1 MNTSNNNLVLSI
13 DKNLIISTIERQL
26 SEAIINGQTDKD
38 TFISKVIAGILNDS
52 VYRGTTYFAYEVEG
66 AIRETVRST
75 IKAVLDKNSEKLKQ
89 IIEKE
94 ITKNLDGIAAKLA
107 CTIGEDKPIVRVN
120 IELGNFIK

>member
-1 MNTSNNNLVLSI
+1 MNNDKLTLSI

-26 SEAIINGQTDKD
+26 SEAIINGQTNKD
-38 TFISKVIAGILNDS
+38 SLITKVIAGILNTS
-52 VYRGTTYFAYEVEG
+52 VYRGTTYFACEVEE

-75 IKAVLDKNSEKLKQ
+75 IKAVLNKNSEKLKQ

>member
-1 MNTSNNNLVLSI
+1 MNNDKLILSI
-13 DKNLIISTIERQL
+13 DKNLIISTIEKQL
-26 SEAIINGQTDKD
+26 SEAIINGQTNKD
-38 TFISKVIAGILNDS
+38 SLITKVIAGILNTS

-75 IKAVLDKNSEKLKQ
+75 IKAVLNKNSEKLKQ

-107 CTIGEDKPIVRVN
+107 CTIGEDKPIVKVTVCLDN
-120 IELGNFIK
+120 

>member
-26 SEAIINGQTDKD
+26 LEAIINGQTDKD
-38 TFISKVIAGILNDS
+38 TFISKVIAGILNTS

-66 AIRETVRST
+66 AIWKTVRSA
-75 IKAVLDKNSEKLKQ
+75 IKAILDKNSEKLKQ

-94 ITKNLDGIAAKLA
+94 ITKNLDSIATKLVY
-107 CTIGEDKPIVRVN
+107 TIGEDNPVIRVKV
-120 IELGNFIK
+120 ELGN

>member
-1 MNTSNNNLVLSI
+1 MNNDKLVLSI
-13 DKNLIISTIERQL
+13 DKNLVISVIEKQL

-52 VYRGTTYFAYEVEG
+52 VYRGTTYFAYEIEG
-66 AIRETVRST
+66 AMRETVRST
-75 IKAVLDKNSEKLKQ
+75 IKAVLDKNSKKLKQ

-107 CTIGEDKPIVRVN
+107 CTIGEDKPIVKVN
-120 IELGNFIK
+120 VELGNFSK